1 MLTVWSDTPT
11 LKKGEKTCIERK
23 CQERNQKDSLQK
35 LQ

>member
-23 CQERNQKDSLQK
+23 CQERKAERFLQK
-35 LQ
+35 PQ

>member
-23 CQERNQKDSLQK
+23 CQEKNQKDSLQE